1 MASKMEEFFAI
12 PDFSKLWLM
21 PADTEAIL
29 IRTLLFRGDAW
40 DVKVL
45 PSGFIEGV
53 PSCITVW
60 VILEG
65 GELSAS
71 GVNVSIEILEN
82 TWERTVFHDERA
94 GGGHAFLTVTKTE
107 LELTSCVRNDFIPM
121 RCTLT
126 WIDTKKQEKTE
137 GGSKWW
143 CQLRRSLSQTLAALK
158 ISNSKS
164 NLFEEASMV
173 MTADVIPDRPST
185 IHHMITI
192 PGYSKLAQMPAASKL
207 TLRMF
212 RFLGEAWSIILSP
225 NGTNKTSTDSISI
238 MAMRH
243 SDPEN
248 TGSGIEVAIEIL
260 DKSHKQALI
269 YKKQVL
275 CDHNLCFRS
284 ILKLNKTELEAASCI
299 KQEQQDKEKIGTIPR
314 TTGESDSV
322 RNPLLSTSKF

>member
-1 MASKMEEFFAI
+1 
-12 PDFSKLWLM
+12 
-21 PADTEAIL
+21 
-29 IRTLLFRGDAW
+29 
-40 DVKVL
+40 
-45 PSGFIEGV
+45 
-53 PSCITVW
+53 
-60 VILEG
+60 
-65 GELSAS
+65 
-71 GVNVSIEILEN
+71 
-82 TWERTVFHDERA
+82 
-94 GGGHAFLTVTKTE
+94 
-107 LELTSCVRNDFIPM
+107 
-121 RCTLT
+121 
-126 WIDTKKQEKTE
+126 
-137 GGSKWW
+137 
-143 CQLRRSLSQTLAALK
+143 
-158 ISNSKS
+158 
-164 NLFEEASMV
+164 MV

-185 IHHMITI
+185 IHHLITI

-260 DKSHKQALI
+260 DKSHKHAII

-299 KQEQQDKEKIGTIPR
+299 NEDSITIACTFRPR
-314 TTGESDSV
+314 SAGRFLRRLGCLTFRASTNFPQNSRYIV
-322 RNPLLSTSKF
+322 RQAGFVAF